1 MHDKTSRVSKFFVA
15 LIWPKFFSPSFFYL
29 TIFFPPDF
37 RMLSVSQKYSIEQKM
52 TTLET
57 AKSAK
62 KTLFLFCGSLKNDNE
77 CFKLFNL

>member
-1 MHDKTSRVSKFFVA
+1 MAEF
-15 LIWPKFFSPSFFYL
+15 FFSPSFFYL

-62 KTLFLFCGSLKNDNE
+62 KTPIPFCGSLKTTMNVLNYSIY
-77 CFKLFNL
+77 KMHT